1 MIEFRVRK
9 GEHREARED
18 EDDAINICNCCYRQ
32 DSTGTRQD
40 RIGRNADNSMI

>member
-18 EDDAINICNCCYRQ
+18 EDDAINICNCCYRE
-32 DSTGTRQD
+32 TGQYWDKTGQD
-40 RIGRNADNSMI
+40 RKECR